1 MAGFSLRRTIM
12 KKKRIRIDELMGAIF
27 LAIMAIIAFTNVI
40 NRYFFHR
47 GFAFTEEITVNL
59 FVWITLL
66 RIAIAFRRGANLK
79 MTNLFDTFSPNLK
92 RVALIISTCL
102 GVMIFCFLIYNSAR
116 EIYKNITFYHA
127 FSESLGIPT
136 WIYSLGTPVFSIFV
150 IKEIIASG
158 IREIKSLKAPLP
170 SGNSENSKEEA
181 Q

>member
-1 MAGFSLRRTIM
+1 M

-66 RIAIAFRRGANLK
+66 GIAIAFRRGANLK

-102 GVMIFCFLIYNSAR
+102 GAVSYTHLTLPTIY
-116 EIYKNITFYHA
+116 T
-127 FSESLGIPT
+127 
-136 WIYSLGTPVFSIFV
+136 V
-150 IKEIIASG
+150 
-158 IREIKSLKAPLP
+158 
-170 SGNSENSKEEA
+170 
-181 Q
+181 